1 MGKKRYRKAYTS
13 KGARPNVSNKTLRLM
28 RDEGNDMLNKIAAW
42 KKGKRGYITVANPNK
57 QETNRRFIK
66 MTFEQFFRGTY
77 KDVMTRNKTNT
88 DNDKVEIK

>member
-13 KGARPNVSNKTLRLM
+13 KGQRPNVSKKTLGLM
-28 RDEGNDMLNKIAAW
+28 SEGSNILDKVDAW
-42 KKGKRGYITVANPNK
+42 KKGKRGYVTIPNPNK

-66 MTFEQFFRGTY
+66 ITFEQFFRGTY
-77 KDVMTRNKTNT
+77 KDVMSRNKTNT